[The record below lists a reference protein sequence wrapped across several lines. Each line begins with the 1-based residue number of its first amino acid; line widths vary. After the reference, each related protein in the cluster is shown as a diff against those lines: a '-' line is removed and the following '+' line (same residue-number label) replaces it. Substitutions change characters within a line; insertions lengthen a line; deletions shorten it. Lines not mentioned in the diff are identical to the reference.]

1 MVTRPVTTNDIL
13 DGHVTLDIECLDRI
27 YLNGYVP
34 NLQVGGQ
41 VVQYLAKRGF
51 PIPSPVVVG
60 RIGDRF
66 RDAVRRFTAVNH
78 IPVVRFVKG
87 ERKIAVMTRYLR
99 AQAATGRSGV
109 AAVGVAQEFQRVAT
123 CTTRQARDGGAPH
136 FGWDRADRRVSCFY
150 FYVWDQDFGPGFIK
164 ICAYFPYPIKVCL
177 LTELREESS
186 LLRGQVRACVATVP
200 AHDYVRRSVP
210 GPALLGGSPARRAGG
225 QWGSV
230 RAVPAA

>member
-66 RDAVRRFTAVNH
+66 RDAVRRFSALNH
-78 IPVVRFVKG
+78 IPVV
-87 ERKIAVMTRYLR
+87 
-99 AQAATGRSGV
+99 
-109 AAVGVAQEFQRVAT
+109 
-123 CTTRQARDGGAPH
+123 P
-136 FGWDRADRRVSCFY
+136 
-150 FYVWDQDFGPGFIK
+150 
-164 ICAYFPYPIKVCL
+164 
-177 LTELREESS
+177 
-186 LLRGQVRACVATVP
+186 
-200 AHDYVRRSVP
+200 
-210 GPALLGGSPARRAGG
+210 
-225 QWGSV
+225 
-230 RAVPAA
+230 RAVPGRGGSSGGRSRWVGVTATRSPEPSAGCQHRVNCCRLRGVHRQAPAVLHVHDLFGVHATVGSIRRLPLRSVLVGLGRGDVVGDRDQLTVAQSVGELLALARGPGRCSGPPRLGKCDNVVMSTSEDA

>member
-13 DGHVTLDIECLDRI
+13 EGHVTLDIECLDRI

-66 RDAVRRFTAVNH
+66 RDAVRRFAALNH

-87 ERKIAVMTRYLR
+87 DRKIAVMTRYLR
-99 AQAATGRSGV
+99 AQAGTGRSGV

-123 CTTRQARDGGAPH
+123 CTTRQARNGGAPH

-164 ICAYFPYPIKVCL
+164 VCAYFP
-177 LTELREESS
+177 
-186 LLRGQVRACVATVP
+186 
-200 AHDYVRRSVP
+200 
-210 GPALLGGSPARRAGG
+210 
-225 QWGSV
+225 
-230 RAVPAA
+230 